1 MSEKDE
7 DREALQAALQAIKG
21 DLPRVVHLNDRQ
33 MERLLGWLDFLEM
46 VVSIKRFGVP
56 IATTLM
62 TLGGLYLAF
71 NQFFGFKR

>member
-33 MERLLGWLDFLEM
+33 MERLLG
-46 VVSIKRFGVP
+46 
-56 IATTLM
+56 
-62 TLGGLYLAF
+62 
-71 NQFFGFKR
+71 